1 MRDMENNI
9 QEIEENNISD
19 AEALFNMLGIDSIIR
34 LSSELYLMGEF
45 FDINSFENDR
55 QRKME
60 GLKRAMFK
68 HGNTIGDVNSGD
80 RILGYRGNYF
90 RVIDSD
96 GCILFDEYI
105 TITGE
110 IWNTDKP
117 EYVFALRDYKVANKF
132 DSFFCSDAKML
143 DGLIYYD
150 GKDTY
155 TNCLELKDKY
165 KYMENLKLEKVTGDS
180 YTLDIGNNVYSS
192 YAVSPINN
200 VFGFNRVGDRT

>member
-45 FDINSFENDR
+45 LDINSFENER

-80 RILGYRGNYF
+80 RILGYRGTYF

-117 EYVFALRDYKVANKF
+117 EYVFALIDYKVANKF
-132 DSFFCSDAKML
+132 DSFFCSDTKML

-165 KYMENLKLEKVTGDS
+165 KYMENLKLERVVGSS
-180 YTLDIGNNVYSS
+180 YTLDVGNNVYSS
-192 YAVSPINN
+192 YELSSINN

>member
-1 MRDMENNI
+1 MENNI
-9 QEIEENNISD
+9 QEIEDDNISD

-45 FDINSFENDR
+45 FNIDSFENGR
-55 QRKME
+55 QRAME

-110 IWNTDKP
+110 ICNKDKP

-132 DSFFCSDAKML
+132 DSFFCSNAERL

-150 GKDTY
+150 GKDMY

-165 KYMENLKLEKVTGDS
+165 KYMENLKLEKVVGNS

-192 YAVSPINN
+192 YAVSPINK

>member
-1 MRDMENNI
+1 MENNI
-9 QEIEENNISD
+9 QEIEDDNISD

-45 FDINSFENDR
+45 FDIDSFGNAK
-55 QRKME
+55 QIAME
-60 GLKRAMFK
+60 SLKRAMFK

-110 IWNTDKP
+110 LWNADKDKP

-132 DSFFCSDAKML
+132 DSFFCGNAEML

-150 GKDTY
+150 GKDMY

-165 KYMENLKLEKVTGDS
+165 KYMANLKLEKAVGNS
-180 YTLDIGNNVYSS
+180 YTLDIGNDVYSS
-192 YAVSPINN
+192 YTVSPINR

>member
-1 MRDMENNI
+1 MENNI
-9 QEIEENNISD
+9 QEIEEDNISD
-19 AEALFNMLGIDSIIR
+19 AEALFNMMGIDSIIR
-34 LSSELYLMGEF
+34 LDNELYLMGEF
-45 FDINSFENDR
+45 FDIDSFENAK
-55 QRKME
+55 QKKVE
-60 GLKRAMFK
+60 SIKRSLFV

-110 IWNTDKP
+110 IWNKDKP
-117 EYVFALRDYKVANKF
+117 EYVFALRDYKVTNKF
-132 DSFFCSDAKML
+132 DSFFCSNAERL

-150 GKDTY
+150 GKDMY

-165 KYMENLKLEKVTGDS
+165 KYMENLKLEKVVGNS

-192 YAVSPINN
+192 YAVSPLNK

>member
-1 MRDMENNI
+1 MENNI

-19 AEALFNMLGIDSIIR
+19 VEALFNMLGIDSIIR

-45 FDINSFENDR
+45 LDINSFENER

-132 DSFFCSDAKML
+132 DSFFCSNAKML
-143 DGLIYYD
+143 DGLVYYD
-150 GKDTY
+150 GKDIY

-165 KYMENLKLEKVTGDS
+165 KYMESLKLERVVGSS

-192 YAVSPINN
+192 YELSSINN

>member
-1 MRDMENNI
+1 MENNI
-9 QEIEENNISD
+9 QEIEDDNISD

-45 FDINSFENDR
+45 FDIDSFENER
-55 QRKME
+55 QRAME

-132 DSFFCSDAKML
+132 DSFFCSNAEML

-150 GKDTY
+150 GKDMY

-165 KYMENLKLEKVTGDS
+165 KYIENLKLEKVVGSS

-192 YAVSPINN
+192 YAVSPLNG

>member
-45 FDINSFENDR
+45 LDINSFENER
-55 QRKME
+55 QRTME

-132 DSFFCSDAKML
+132 DSFFCSDTKML

-150 GKDTY
+150 GKDIY

-165 KYMENLKLEKVTGDS
+165 KYMENLKLERVVGSS
-180 YTLDIGNNVYSS
+180 YTLDVGNNVYSS
-192 YAVSPINN
+192 YELSSINN

>member
-1 MRDMENNI
+1 MENNI
-9 QEIEENNISD
+9 QEIEDNNISD

-45 FDINSFENDR
+45 LDINSFENER

-132 DSFFCSDAKML
+132 DSFFCSNAKML
-143 DGLIYYD
+143 DGLVYYD
-150 GKDTY
+150 GKDIY

-165 KYMENLKLEKVTGDS
+165 KYMESLKLERVAGSS
-180 YTLDIGNNVYSS
+180 YTLDVGNNVYSS
-192 YAVSPINN
+192 YELSSINN